1 MTAIR
6 WVPSEL
12 DPHKMIAVP
21 TLDAVR
27 TLLRAPIQASP
38 PAGSAPDGS
47 VIVRVDA
54 HTSLGQV
61 GGITRVDDH
70 ARGPLGI
77 ARIGSTS
84 YVAFQLGPEGLRQL
98 PVDLDE
104 DEVTLRV
111 QRA

>member
-27 TLLRAPIQASP
+27 ALLRAPIKASP
-38 PAGSAPDGS
+38 PAGPASDGS

-54 HTSLGQV
+54 HPSLGQV
-61 GGITRVDDH
+61 GGIARVDDR

-77 ARIGSTS
+77 ARIGRTS

-111 QRA
+111 QHA

>member
-1 MTAIR
+1 MTAMR

-54 HTSLGQV
+54 HTSLSHV
-61 GGITRVDDH
+61 GGVVRVDDSD
-70 ARGPLGI
+70 RGPLGI
-77 ARIGSTS
+77 ARIGRTS
-84 YVAFQLGPEGLRQL
+84 FVAFQLSAAGLRQV
-98 PVDLDE
+98 PVEVDE
-104 DEVTLRV
+104 AAGVLRV
-111 QRA
+111 QPG